1 LRFLLQRRLIQVLWR
16 ILLERCNEGHIMV
29 YLNELDQLKGVL
41 EKVEIN
47 SKSFG
52 TDVIMVDFNP
62 LF

>member
-1 LRFLLQRRLIQVLWR
+1 
-16 ILLERCNEGHIMV
+16 MV

>member
-1 LRFLLQRRLIQVLWR
+1 MSYFPALNNSKVV
-16 ILLERCNEGHIMV
+16 EKCDDGHIMV
-29 YLNELDQLKGVL
+29 HLGEVRQLKGVL

-47 SKSFG
+47 SISFG